1 MNEEEFNKY
10 FKDTSKIKINT
21 SDILVNSKN
30 VKN

>member
-10 FKDTSKIKINT
+10 FKDTSKIKINA

>member
-10 FKDTSKIKINT
+10 FKDTSKIKINR